1 LIGVESI
8 NLACTSIPDPR
19 MKMKRKNL
27 AVSRLKSASLLCILA
42 LTPLGWS
49 QSVSLHV
56 HVAREQTRANQ
67 APPSSADVVVWL
79 TPTPRIAFSP
89 RTNQQYTLIQK
100 DKQFSP
106 HILVVPTGSSVE
118 FPNLDPFFHNVFS
131 LFNGKRFDLG
141 LYEAHTQRSVLFDR
155 EGVSYI
161 FCNIHPEMGA
171 VIISLSTPYYGISS
185 ADGAVAM
192 HGVPPGHY
200 RLHVWAENVPAD
212 RLAALSR
219 VVETSGPNTDLG
231 SLAIEITGNLM
242 QHHQNKFGEPYT
254 PDPKPPY

>member
-1 LIGVESI
+1 LIGTPSTNSGCPSI
-8 NLACTSIPDPR
+8 AGITTMTTLS
-19 MKMKRKNL
+19 
-27 AVSRLKSASLLCILA
+27 SLRVGVALCALA

-49 QSVSLHV
+49 QTPEVSLHV
-56 HVAREQTRANQ
+56 HLTRQQGQQVLAQ
-67 APPSSADVVVWL
+67 PSSAEVVVWL
-79 TPTPRIAFSP
+79 TPTQKTSP
-89 RTNQQYTLIQK
+89 PPAAARGQFTLIQK

-106 HILVVPTGSSVE
+106 HILVVPTGSNVE

-171 VIISLSTPYYGISS
+171 VVISLSTPYYGISS
-185 ADGAVAM
+185 RDGGVTL
-192 HGVPPGHY
+192 HDVPPGRY

-212 RLAALSR
+212 RLDALSR
-219 VVETSGPNTDLG
+219 IVETAGQDTDLG
-231 SLAIEITGNLM
+231 VLSLQVTGSLM
-242 QHHQNKFGEPYT
+242 KHHQNKFGESYNPTPKDPY
-254 PDPKPPY
+254 

>member
-1 LIGVESI
+1 
-8 NLACTSIPDPR
+8 
-19 MKMKRKNL
+19 MKRK
-27 AVSRLKSASLLCILA
+27 KSAQPCLPFAALLCALA
-42 LTPLGWS
+42 LASLAASPSAGA
-49 QSVSLHV
+49 QVVSLHV
-56 HVAREQTRANQ
+56 NVTRQQ
-67 APPSSADVVVWL
+67 AMGGHAQPSSADVVVWL

-106 HILVVPTGSSVE
+106 HILVVPTGSSVA

-171 VIISLSTPYYGISS
+171 VIIALSTPYYGISS
-185 ADGAVAM
+185 QDGSVAI
-192 HGVPPGHY
+192 HGVPPGRY
-200 RLHVWAENVPAD
+200 RLHVWAENVPVD
-212 RLAALSR
+212 RLEALSR
-219 VVETSGPNTDLG
+219 TVDTAGPATDLG
-231 SLAIEITGNLM
+231 TVALDITGNLM
-242 QHHQNKFGEPYT
+242 THHQNKFGQPNT
-254 PDPKPPY
+254 PDPKAH